1 MTADVKEE
9 EFVSGQLRPTPAH
22 PPSVMRR
29 ARTHLWNTFSDVK
42 MKAGV
47 CVYMVYCACCK
58 YIVDVCV
65 CGN

>member
-47 CVYMVYCACCK
+47 CVYGV
-58 YIVDVCV
+58 
-65 CGN
+65 